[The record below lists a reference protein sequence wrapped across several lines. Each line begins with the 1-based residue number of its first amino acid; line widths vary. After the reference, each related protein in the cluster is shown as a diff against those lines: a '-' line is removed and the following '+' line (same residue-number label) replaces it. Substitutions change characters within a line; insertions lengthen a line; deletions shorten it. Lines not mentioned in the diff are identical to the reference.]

1 MVRRGEVIAIKP
13 ECVDAYVE
21 YHRNVWPEVSKMISE
36 CNIRNYSIFLRE
48 GLMFAYYEYVGT
60 DFDAD
65 MAKMAAD
72 PNTQKWWV
80 RRQTAAEP
88 SGVAERE
95 GMVGLDGRGFPS
107 GLTWRR
113 QRATSESKEEIKCSK
128 RA

>member
-1 MVRRGEVIAIKP
+1 MVRHGEVIAIRP

-21 YHRNVWPEVSKMISE
+21 YHRKVWPEVSKMISE

-72 PNTQKWWV
+72 PNTQKWWSV
-80 RRQTAAEP
+80 VKPLQSPLASR
-88 SGVAERE
+88 
-95 GMVGLDGRGFPS
+95 
-107 GLTWRR
+107 
-113 QRATSESKEEIKCSK
+113 KEKEWWASMDEVFHQD
-128 RA
+128 